1 MHVMHVETGRH
12 VYGGAMQVLDLI
24 TGLAERGVRGTLV
37 CAEDGL
43 VAVAAQARGIEVVKM
58 PCGGDLDF
66 KFMWR
71 LRRVIRE
78 LRPSLVH
85 VHSRR
90 GADRFGGIAA
100 LLAGVPAVLS
110 RRVDSRESFLAR
122 PKYWFYRY
130 VIAISGCIREQ
141 LLNAGVPD
149 GKIRQVASG
158 VSPVVCEPNWTRDK
172 FLSEFDLPEDAFVI
186 GVIAQ
191 LIPRKGHRYLLEA
204 LPRIRAG
211 RLSTHILFFGTGP
224 QEQRLRKAVEQ
235 IHLDDALRFAGFRT
249 DLADFIG
256 HLDLLVHPAT
266 REGLGLSLLEAQAA
280 GVPVVGFRAG
290 GVIDAVNDGVTGRLV
305 SSGNVGELEQAVLY
319 LAWRPRERAAMG
331 AAARDWIAEH
341 FSIECMVSGN
351 LDVYRE
357 VVGD

>member
-1 MHVMHVETGRH
+1 MHVVHVETGRH
-12 VYGGAMQVLDLI
+12 VYGGAMQVLNLI

-37 CAEDGL
+37 CPDEGL
-43 VAVAAQARGIEVVKM
+43 VAVAALARGIEVVTI
-58 PCGGDLDF
+58 PCGGDLDI

-78 LRPSLVH
+78 LRPTLVH

-110 RRVDSRESFLAR
+110 RRVDSRESFWAR

-130 VIAISGCIREQ
+130 VIAISGCIRDQ
-141 LLNAGVPD
+141 LRNAGVPD
-149 GKIRQVASG
+149 RKIRQVASG
-158 VSPVVCEPNWTRDK
+158 ASPEAGEPSWTRDK
-172 FLSEFDLPEDAFVI
+172 FLSEFDLPGDAFVV

-191 LIPRKGHRYLLEA
+191 LIPRKGHRYLIEA

-211 RLSTHILFFGTGP
+211 RINTYILLFGAGS
-224 QEQRLRKAVEQ
+224 QEQRLQKAVEQ
-235 IHLDDALRFAGFRT
+235 IHLDDAVRFAGFRT
-249 DLADFIG
+249 DLAEFIG

-290 GVIDAVNDGVTGRLV
+290 GVVEAVNDGVTGRLV
-305 SSGNVGELEQAVLY
+305 SPGNVGELERAVLH

-331 AAARDWIAEH
+331 AAARDWIAER
-341 FSIECMVSGN
+341 FSIERMVSGN

-357 VVGD
+357 VIGD